1 MAKKTLTRLRPTFDR
16 VLIER
21 EKEQELTKGGIVI
34 PDVSVSKPNQGRIVD
49 MGPGV
54 PDRNGHGVY
63 IGVPQLFGVGDIVQ
77 VGQYAGIEMVI
88 DDRHFVLCKMDEIIS
103 IVELVEVEDLNEST
117 PDPAFVEGLNG

>member
-1 MAKKTLTRLRPTFDR
+1 

-54 PDRNGHGVY
+54 PDRNGHGAYPGVPQFFGVY
-63 IGVPQLFGVGDIVQ
+63 PGVPQLFGVGDIVQ